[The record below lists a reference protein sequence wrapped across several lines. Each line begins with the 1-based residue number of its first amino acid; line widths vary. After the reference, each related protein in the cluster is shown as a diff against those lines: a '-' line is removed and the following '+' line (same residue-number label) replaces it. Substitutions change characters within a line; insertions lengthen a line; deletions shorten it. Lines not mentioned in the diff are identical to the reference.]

1 MRNFK
6 IHTTL
11 GVVPSEA
18 AARKKASYFI
28 TRGATAILTFDMI
41 AKAYTFDQIEQLT
54 FLLKEACGKI
64 IEYKMYDDNQQ
75 MNQKFKHH
83 SGIDYDYV
91 GLTLEPEETANLKPT
106 RNCAPID
113 FEVVVKID
121 GDDAD
126 PDRDEYTQI
135 ETQPAIGVI
144 DSVYGQLIGD

>member
-28 TRGATAILTFDMI
+28 TRGSTAILTFDLI
-41 AKAYTFDQIEQLT
+41 SKAYTFDQIEQLT
-54 FLLKEACGKI
+54 FLLKEACGPITKY
-64 IEYKMYDDNQQ
+64 EMYLDGQQ
-75 MNQKFKHH
+75 MSPKFKHH
-83 SGIDYDYV
+83 TGIDYNYV
-91 GLTLEPEETANLKPT
+91 SLTLEPEETANLKPT
-106 RNCAPID
+106 KNKAPVE

-126 PDRDEYTQI
+126 PDKEEYTQI

-144 DSVYGQLIGD
+144 DSVYGQLIGE